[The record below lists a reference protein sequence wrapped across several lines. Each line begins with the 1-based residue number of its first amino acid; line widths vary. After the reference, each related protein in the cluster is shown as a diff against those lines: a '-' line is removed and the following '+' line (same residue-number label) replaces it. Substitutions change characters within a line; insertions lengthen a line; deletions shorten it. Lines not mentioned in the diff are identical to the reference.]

1 MSERSELRSRREERM
16 ENGVKNLK
24 GARQFPKT
32 FSNNGN
38 VAAYFP
44 VFFMGV
50 RGGILISI
58 TLTSPRVARGL
69 SKSSFFPTTKI

>member
-1 MSERSELRSRREERM
+1 MFERSELRSRQEERM

-24 GARQFPKT
+24 GARLFPKA

-38 VAAYFP
+38 VAAYFS
-44 VFFMGV
+44 VFFLGL

-58 TLTSPRVARGL
+58 TLTSPRVERGL